1 MYRNRSGSVLV
12 ISAIVML
19 IVAIIAG
26 AYLSTVVFQKKLTV
40 RSYRLSAARNL
51 AESGIQ
57 SALWELGFG
66 QSSWVGWWWDTS
78 GAVYTKTVLSFQTQ
92 GGKVIGDYIMSVS
105 GITSTSAT
113 ITATGYAPN
122 MTNIDKVERT
132 VKVDAQR
139 IGNPGAVNSA
149 LQAGGNVLVSGNGLI
164 DGGTST
170 GVMVPAGFTATTA
183 GSGEITGSPPVSNAP
198 FPSIED
204 IFGLTKEEME
214 GISTMNYTDP
224 SNNSDV
230 DGITWVKFQ
239 DNSSFKITNT
249 GWYGSGILIVD
260 GDMEIAGGTFEGII
274 YVFGNLTI
282 TGNPEISGSVLVQ
295 TQADTSATISTG
307 RPLVV
312 YNSVNVVNAFD
323 NNLPWRVVSG
333 SWQEY

>member
-1 MYRNRSGSVLV
+1 MYRNRRGSVLV

-26 AYLSTVVFQKKLTV
+26 AYLSTVVFQKKLTI

-57 SALWELGFG
+57 TALWELGFG
-66 QSSWVGWWWDTS
+66 QGSWVGWDTS
-78 GAVYTKTVLSFQTQ
+78 GAVYTKTILSFQTQ
-92 GGKVIGDYIMSVS
+92 GGKVIGDYIISVS
-105 GITSTSAT
+105 NLTSASAT
-113 ITATGYAPN
+113 ISATGYAPN

-132 VKVDAQR
+132 VKVDAER
-139 IGNPGAVNSA
+139 IGNPGVVNSA

-164 DGGTST
+164 DGDTST
-170 GVMVPAGFTATTA
+170 GVTIPAGFTATTA
-183 GSGEITGSPPVSNAP
+183 GSGEITGSPPVSNAA

-214 GISTMNYTDP
+214 GISTRNYTDP
-224 SNNSDV
+224 PNNSDV

-239 DNSSFKITNT
+239 DNSSFKITTT

-260 GDMEIAGGTFEGII
+260 GDIDIAGGTFEGII
-274 YVFGNLTI
+274 YVLGNLTI

-312 YNSVNVVNAFD
+312 YNSVNVANAFA
-323 NNLPWRVVSG
+323 NNLPWRIVSG

>member
-1 MYRNRSGSVLV
+1 MYRNKRGSVLV
-12 ISAIVML
+12 ISAMVML
-19 IVAIIAG
+19 VVAVIAG
-26 AYLSTVVFQKKLTV
+26 AYLSTIVFQKKLTI

-66 QSSWVGWWWDTS
+66 QGSWVGWDTS

-132 VKVDAQR
+132 VKVDAER

-149 LQAGGNVLVSGNGLI
+149 LHAGGNVLVIGNGLI
-164 DGGTST
+164 DGVTGT
-170 GVMVPAGFTATTA
+170 GVTVPTGSTATTA

-214 GISTMNYTDP
+214 GISTRNYTDP
-224 SNNSDV
+224 PNNSDV

-239 DNSSFKITNT
+239 DNSSFKITTT
-249 GWYGSGILIVD
+249 GWYGSGILVVD
-260 GDMEIAGGTFEGII
+260 GDLDVTGGTFEGII
-274 YVFGNLTI
+274 YVFGNLMI
-282 TGNPEISGSVLVQ
+282 SGNPEISGSVLVQ
-295 TQADTSATISTG
+295 TQADTDGTISTG
-307 RPLVV
+307 RPLVA
-312 YNSVNVVNAFD
+312 YNPVNVANAFD
-323 NNLPWRVVSG
+323 NNLPWRIVSG
-333 SWQEY
+333 SWQEYKN